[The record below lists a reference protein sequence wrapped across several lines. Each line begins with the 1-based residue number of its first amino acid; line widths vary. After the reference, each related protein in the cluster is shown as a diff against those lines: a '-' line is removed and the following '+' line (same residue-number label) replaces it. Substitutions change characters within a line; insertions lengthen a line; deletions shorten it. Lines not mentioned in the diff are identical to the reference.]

1 MLTNFDATGQIP
13 VLVVGTELMW
23 ELPAPLH
30 PQQNLPSLAIKQGV
44 LVLIRYI
51 FVTWGDLEI
60 TAFIFLI
67 LLSLFFPLA
76 FLLDF
81 LGVALL

>member
-30 PQQNLPSLAIKQGV
+30 PQQILPSYGNKTGRSGLH
-44 LVLIRYI
+44 
-51 FVTWGDLEI
+51 
-60 TAFIFLI
+60 
-67 LLSLFFPLA
+67 
-76 FLLDF
+76 
-81 LGVALL
+81 